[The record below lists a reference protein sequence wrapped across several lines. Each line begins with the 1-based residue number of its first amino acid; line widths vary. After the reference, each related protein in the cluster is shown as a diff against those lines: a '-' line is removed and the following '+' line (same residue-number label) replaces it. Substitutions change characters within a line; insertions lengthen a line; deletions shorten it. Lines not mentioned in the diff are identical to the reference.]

1 MSSVVVDVSDLRGYE
16 GDYAQDLVT
25 FLEERLEVTVASA
38 KNEITLEFEE
48 EKEAPSRKDLR
59 LLLRKF
65 LHREYLKE
73 NFRVIS
79 GGENVF
85 RIKERKEQ
93 PE

>member
-1 MSSVVVDVSDLRGYE
+1 MSTVVVNVSDLRGYE
-16 GDYAQDLVT
+16 GDYVKDLMD
-25 FLEERLEVTVASA
+25 FLEDRLDATVSST
-38 KNEITLEFEE
+38 KNEVTLEFEE

-73 NFRVIS
+73 DLRVIS
-79 GGENVF
+79 GGEDAF
-85 RIKERKEQ
+85 IIKERKEQ

>member
-1 MSSVVVDVSDLRGYE
+1 MSTVLIDVSDLRGYE
-16 GDYAQDLVT
+16 GDYVKDLVD
-25 FLEERLEVTVASA
+25 FLEERLDATVSST
-38 KNEITLEFEE
+38 KNEVTLEFEE

-73 NFRVIS
+73 DLRVIS
-79 GGENVF
+79 GGEDVF
-85 RIKERKEQ
+85 IIKERKER

>member
-16 GDYAQDLVT
+16 GDYAKDLAE

-73 NFRVIS
+73 TFRVIS

-85 RIKERKEQ
+85 IIKERKEQ

>member
-1 MSSVVVDVSDLRGYE
+1 MSTVVVDVSDLRGYE
-16 GDYAQDLVT
+16 GDYVEDLVN
-25 FLEERLEVTVASA
+25 FLERKLGATVSSA
-38 KNEITLEFEE
+38 KNEVTLEFEE
-48 EKEAPSRKDLR
+48 EKSAPSRSQLR

-73 NFRVIS
+73 DLRVIS

-85 RIKERKEQ
+85 IIKERKEQ

>member
-1 MSSVVVDVSDLRGYE
+1 MSTVAIDVSDLRGYE
-16 GDYAQDLVT
+16 GDYVQDLVD
-25 FLEERLEVTVASA
+25 FLESKLDVTVSSS
-38 KNEITLEFEE
+38 KNEVTLEFEE

-73 NFRVIS
+73 DLRVIS
-79 GGENVF
+79 GGEDVF
-85 RIKERKEQ
+85 IIKERKER

>member
-16 GDYAQDLVT
+16 GDYTQDLVD

-38 KNEITLEFEE
+38 KNEVTLEFEE